1 MEHEKRYSLVIDF
14 FINDNEYSVM
24 LADFSSGELIEDTKV
39 KWLDMLDM
47 LKEVEEIKRRFHIA
61 QIENYVFDINYN
73 QVYSRVEEIN

>member
-1 MEHEKRYSLVIDF
+1 MEPEKRYSLVIDF

-24 LADFSSGELIEDTKV
+24 LADFSSGELIEDTQV
-39 KWLDMLDM
+39 KCLDMLDM

>member
-24 LADFSSGELIEDTKV
+24 LADFSSGELIEDTQV
-39 KWLDMLDM
+39 KCLDMLDM
-47 LKEVEEIKRRFHIA
+47 LKEVEEIKRRFHIT

>member
-24 LADFSSGELIEDTKV
+24 LADFSSGELIEDTQV
-39 KWLDMLDM
+39 KCLDMLDM

-73 QVYSRVEEIN
+73 QVYSRVVEIN

>member
-24 LADFSSGELIEDTKV
+24 LADFSSGELIEDTQV
-39 KWLDMLDM
+39 KCLDMLDM